1 MGRHVLVTSA
11 SKHGATLDITDVIA
25 GVLSR
30 RGLDVS
36 DKPLDEVRGVDGYDA
51 AVIGSAVYVGRWLS
65 EAASLVRSH
74 AGRLREMSVW
84 LFSSGPLG
92 NPPLPATEPVDV
104 AELVELVRSRGHRV
118 FAGRLD
124 PSRLS
129 LGEKLIAGMVR
140 APAGDYR
147 DFAAVEAWAHD
158 IADEL
163 LAEVGPAD
171 ATDATREAL
180 ITAAGR

>member
-30 RGLDVS
+30 RGLDVI
-36 DKPLDEVRGVDGYDA
+36 DKPLDEVRGLDGYDA
-51 AVIGSAVYVGRWLS
+51 AVIGSAVYVGRWMS
-65 EAASLVRSH
+65 EATSLVKHH
-74 AGRLREMSVW
+74 AEQLRAMPVW

-92 NPPLPATEPVDV
+92 NPPLPAADPVEV
-104 AELVELVRSRGHRV
+104 AELVEAIAARGHRV

-124 PSRLS
+124 PSHLG
-129 LGEKLIAGMVR
+129 LGEKLIVRMVR
-140 APAGDYR
+140 APSGDYR
-147 DFAAVEAWAHD
+147 DFTAVEAWAHE
-158 IADEL
+158 IADAL
-163 LAEVGPAD
+163 LADAGPAD
-171 ATDATREAL
+171 ATDVTREAL